1 MFAFSLIATFFLAM
15 HAVTALDD
23 VTCFSEPSVIKI
35 SASTI
40 VQPLFVAWRAGFQKR
55 CPKASVIVEVD
66 DSGAGAKLACSSTA
80 GIDIYATSRD
90 WKSTEAL
97 FSTSSFQYTCPI
109 PIPIAAS
116 SRSSSRTSF
125 RTGNQVTGA
134 YDALVVVAHTALTN
148 CLSGGL
154 TVGQLRWIFSNYT
167 DNQLTSTGWS
177 SSELMGTTGTA
188 KNWNRLFTACPNAS
202 IKLVGPVS
210 SESHDFFLRKIL
222 IKNQNGEGFRSSVY
236 TRVPENNIMSKV
248 QSTVG
253 GVGYLRFTTYNNQ
266 SSGLKAL
273 KIKNPST
280 GIYYLPSINTIT
292 TNLYKPLTMPLY
304 MNVNSRS
311 TGVVSSYIQYAF
323 SSQGTA
329 DLLVAGFLPL
339 TEEEKGTMRKRI
351 GLPA

>member
-1 MFAFSLIATFFLAM
+1 
-15 HAVTALDD
+15 
-23 VTCFSEPSVIKI
+23 
-35 SASTI
+35 
-40 VQPLFVAWRAGFQKR
+40 
-55 CPKASVIVEVD
+55 VIVEVD
-66 DSGAGAKLACSSTA
+66 DSGAGAELACSSTA

-134 YDALVVVAHTALTN
+134 YDALVVVAHAALSN

-188 KNWNRLFTACPNAS
+188 KNWNRLFTACPNAL

-210 SESHDFFLRKIL
+210 SESNEFFLRKIL
-222 IKNQNGEGFRSSVY
+222 INNRNGEGFRSSVF
-236 TRVPENNIMSKV
+236 TRVPENNIMSMV

-253 GVGYLRFTTYNNQ
+253 GVGYLRFTTYNKIMGSG
-266 SSGLKAL
+266 SSRTLPSAL

-292 TNLYKPLTMPLY
+292 KDLYKPLTMPLY
-304 MNVNSRS
+304 MNVNSQS

-339 TEEEKGTMRKRI
+339 TEEEKGTMRMRI